1 MNRVGDLNGIASVK
15 GNGSKR
21 THYNK
26 FCRTIATLVALVA
39 VLLQGCVTQ
48 TTGGFNVKRSDA
60 DALRDYLQLAASS
73 EWISGKSLHARA
85 TGTPR
90 ALGTVQIPRAAP
102 LITQA
107 YLYCKPPRGRQ
118 RLTVQGRPRKSA
130 QSLKRAHSERTP
142 WLLLSKLP
150 RRYKT
155 AKRVV
160 E

>member
-1 MNRVGDLNGIASVK
+1 MGWYYIGRNLG
-15 GNGSKR
+15 
-21 THYNK
+21 
-26 FCRTIATLVALVA
+26 
-39 VLLQGCVTQ
+39 
-48 TTGGFNVKRSDA
+48 
-60 DALRDYLQLAASS
+60 RDYLQLAASS

-85 TGTPR
+85 TG
-90 ALGTVQIPRAAP
+90 
-102 LITQA
+102 
-107 YLYCKPPRGRQ
+107 KPPRGRQ